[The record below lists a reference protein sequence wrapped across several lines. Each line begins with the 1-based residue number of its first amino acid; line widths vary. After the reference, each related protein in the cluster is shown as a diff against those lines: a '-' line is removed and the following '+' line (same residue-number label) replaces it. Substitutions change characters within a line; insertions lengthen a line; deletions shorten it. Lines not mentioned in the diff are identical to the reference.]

1 LPSQI
6 TKFKDRFGLSRI
18 VVVADRGMVTKANI
32 ELLAEADGVDWIT
45 ALKAP
50 TIKKLA
56 RSGVFQPSLFD
67 EQNLG
72 EITDVAEFPG
82 ERLIVCRNPL
92 VGAQCAS
99 KRQELLDATETDLAA
114 IGVRPDRRLAAPADS
129 IPARPTKR
137 WISRV

>member
-1 LPSQI
+1 
-6 TKFKDRFGLSRI
+6 
-18 VVVADRGMVTKANI
+18 MVTKANI

-56 RSGVFQPSLFD
+56 RSGVFQPSQFD

-82 ERLIVCRNPL
+82 ERLIVCRQPPRRR
-92 VGAQCAS
+92 AMR
-99 KRQELLDATETDLAA
+99 RQATGTP
-114 IGVRPDRRLAAPADS
+114 GRDRDRLGRDRSPFDGESPNLPKNA
-129 IPARPTKR
+129 
-137 WISRV
+137 